1 MALSQELAAEIVA
14 VVKADPECR
23 RRIDSVLSV
32 LPSQL
37 GISGGTRNI
46 MFMVQNVPRAVDL
59 GFRRG
64 FEPLSRGILNL
75 SPTDAQGELA
85 CFGIRDATIQ
95 ALTAAIQ
102 VAQPGSLLKSIAE
115 VDYENRDSGADHT
128 ATKITLAPLP
138 DLAIALSET
147 TAGRA
152 PSEARLRVPGR
163 FGPLG
168 KDYVFDWHAT
178 LDAGNPLIY
187 PSTEAFQKGE
197 GATPFKDFDGFP

>member
-23 RRIDSVLSV
+23 RRIDSFISV
-32 LPSQL
+32 LPSIL

-46 MFMVQNVPRAVDL
+46 MFMVQNVPRAIEL

-75 SPTDAQGELA
+75 SPTEAQGELA
-85 CFGIRDATIQ
+85 CFGIRDATIK
-95 ALTAAIQ
+95 ALTTAIQ
-102 VAQPGSLLKSIAE
+102 VAEPGSLLKSVSE
-115 VDYENRDSGADHT
+115 VDYENRDSGVDHT
-128 ATKITLAPLP
+128 ATKITVAPLQ
-138 DLAIALSET
+138 DLAIALS
-147 TAGRA
+147 AAASGQA
-152 PSEARLRVPGR
+152 PSGARMRVPGR
-163 FGPLG
+163 RGPLG

-187 PSTEAFQKGE
+187 PSSDAFQKGE
-197 GATPFKDFDGFP
+197 GATPFMDFEGFA